1 LFSISSFFSLALNTL
16 FLPHSLSPSLPL
28 SISPFFPSLGGVAEE
43 SLFHMAEWLNCPRNA
58 GAPMGMPSGDADS
71 NKRGGIGGGEV
82 SAPGMFNSP
91 IVLGGNMWKSMDPTK
106 GLKNLGDSA
115 LKFNAGEALKNMGD
129 SAMNFNPVDSMKQL
143 GQSASNFGES
153 ARKFNPAK
161 DSLDL
166 LPKVLFSN
174 VSHAVKF
181 LLYN

>member
-1 LFSISSFFSLALNTL
+1 
-16 FLPHSLSPSLPL
+16 
-28 SISPFFPSLGGVAEE
+28 
-43 SLFHMAEWLNCPRNA
+43 MAEWLNCPRNA
-58 GAPMGMPSGDADS
+58 GAPKGMPSGDADS
-71 NKRGGIGGGEV
+71 NKRGGNGGGEV

-166 LPKVLFSN
+166 LPKVLFSM
-174 VSHAVKF
+174 SAT
-181 LLYN
+181 LLFFFCTIDCGELFQDQSVRKPRSGG